1 MSGTPNLDFNWLPF
15 TPNRDFKR
23 DPKILA
29 RAKGLYYFDPAGR
42 PIIDGSSGLFAVAA
56 GHGRPEITEA
66 VREQLDTLDFA
77 PSFYR
82 GNPPAFVAAEKLTQI
97 LPAGLDRVF
106 FVNSG
111 SEAVDTAIKIALQYH
126 RSRGDARRTLF
137 VSRER
142 AYHGVNLGGV
152 SLAGIGNNRRSFAS
166 ALPNVPLLRHTWL
179 PQNRFTRGSPEQGAE
194 LADDLLR
201 IIGTHGAENIAAVF
215 VEPVAGSTGVL
226 PPPQG
231 YLQRLREITSAHG
244 IVLVFDEVI
253 TGFGRT
259 GKAFASQTF
268 GVRPD
273 ILTSAKAITNG
284 AIPMG
289 AVAVDRAIHDSI
301 IDAAPSDGIEFFH
314 GYTSGGHPV
323 AAAASI
329 ATLDV
334 YARDA
339 VFERGEALAPY
350 FLDRIHAL
358 RELPVVS
365 DIRST
370 GLLAGVELAPDGAPG
385 QRGYRIQKAL
395 FDAGLHIKTTGDTA
409 IIAPALVAE
418 PAHIDE
424 IVGVLR
430 KVLGKESPT

>member
-1 MSGTPNLDFNWLPF
+1 
-15 TPNRDFKR
+15 
-23 DPKILA
+23 
-29 RAKGLYYFDPAGR
+29 
-42 PIIDGSSGLFAVAA
+42 
-56 GHGRPEITEA
+56 
-66 VREQLDTLDFA
+66 VREQLDTLDFT

-82 GNPPAFVAAEKLTQI
+82 GNPPAFIAAEKLAKI
-97 LPAGLDRVF
+97 LPAELDRVF

-126 RSRGDARRTLF
+126 RSRGDGRRTLF

-166 ALPNVPLLRHTWL
+166 TLPNVPLLRHTWL
-179 PQNRFTRGSPEQGAE
+179 PRNRFTRGSPEQGAE

-201 IIGTHGAENIAAVF
+201 IIATHGAENIAAVF
-215 VEPVAGSTGVL
+215 IEPVAGSTGVL
-226 PPPQG
+226 PPPKG

-244 IVLVFDEVI
+244 ILLVFDEVI

-268 GVRPD
+268 GIQPD
-273 ILTSAKAITNG
+273 ILTTAKAITNG

-289 AVAVDRAIHDSI
+289 AVAVRRAIHDSI
-301 IDAAPSDGIEFFH
+301 LDAAPADAIEFFH

-329 ATLDV
+329 ATLDL

-339 VFERGEALAPY
+339 VFERGQALTPY
-350 FLDRIHAL
+350 FLDQIHAL

-430 KVLGKESPT
+430 KVLGKESPTQSGSNA